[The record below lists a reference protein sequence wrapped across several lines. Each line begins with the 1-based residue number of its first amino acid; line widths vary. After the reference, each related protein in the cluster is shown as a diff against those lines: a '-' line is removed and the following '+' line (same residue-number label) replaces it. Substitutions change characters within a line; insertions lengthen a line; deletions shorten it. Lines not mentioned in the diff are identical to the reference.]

1 MIFTYISII
10 QKRRVDTIV
19 LLNQQ
24 PASILGT
31 KVVYSFPFSN
41 KNWTPCSVS
50 YIWCYHN
57 GFALCFLSYQCQDID
72 CIDFFNDGIWLE
84 WCKCGSEPCKKV
96 TAIIKVSNHYH
107 FFIFFVHFVLE
118 FHSLPKKEMYSKRKF
133 LLSDLIFCLFD

>member
-1 MIFTYISII
+1 MIITYISII
-10 QKRRVDTIV
+10 KKRRFDTIV

-57 GFALCFLSYQCQDID
+57 GFALCFLSYVFHFRFRNRFQMLSRDDIKAMFHMYTENKGMNKKKRMKRTIVRIIYTRKRI
-72 CIDFFNDGIWLE
+72 CT
-84 WCKCGSEPCKKV
+84 KCWYV
-96 TAIIKVSNHYH
+96 IQFT
-107 FFIFFVHFVLE
+107 
-118 FHSLPKKEMYSKRKF
+118 KE
-133 LLSDLIFCLFD
+133 